1 MRKGKLIVIEGTDC
15 SGKGTQTELL
25 SKKLKELGIKC
36 EKFSF
41 PNYNSPTGKIIAG
54 PYLAKPQYN
63 VEGYFPEGAS
73 NVPAE
78 VASLYFAADRKY
90 NIKQITDLLDKGVN
104 VLLDRYVESNMGHQG
119 AKTKTIKER
128 NQIIDFLENLEYKL
142 LKLPRPD
149 LIIFLHMPTN
159 VSKILKQNRKE
170 LPDQAERDIDHLQR
184 AEKTYLYLTKKFGF
198 KKIECNKGL
207 EPRSIEDISKDVL
220 STVINFLN
228 KTK

>member
-1 MRKGKLIVIEGTDC
+1 MKKGKLIVIEGTDC
-15 SGKGTQTELL
+15 SGKHTQTELL
-25 SKKLKELGIKC
+25 SKKLKDLGIKC
-36 EKFSF
+36 ETFSF

-63 VEGYFPEGAS
+63 IEGYFLEGAP

-90 NIKQITDLLDKGVN
+90 NIKHITDLLDNGVN
-104 VLLDRYVESNMGHQG
+104 VLLDRYVESNMAHQG
-119 AKTKTIKER
+119 AKKKTIKER
-128 NQIIDFLENLEYKL
+128 NEIIRFLEILEYKL

-149 LIIFLHMPTN
+149 LIVFLHMPTN
-159 VSKILKQNRKE
+159 VSKILKENRKE
-170 LPDQAERDIDHLQR
+170 LPDQAERDTNHLQQ

-207 EPRSIEDISKDVL
+207 EPRSIEDISKDLV
-220 STVINFLN
+220 SNVIDFLN
-228 KTK
+228 KDK